1 MSPRPQATRYRWSEL
16 KTDAPMDLLE
26 RRRVIGA
33 QAMLSSV
40 ELRQGCAVPTHAHEN
55 EQFTCVLRGRLRFG
69 LGAEGSAE
77 RRELEVGEG
86 EVMHLPASVPHS
98 AVALED
104 TWVLDVFSPPSEGT
118 GIDRPPGA

>member
-1 MSPRPQATRYRWSEL
+1 MSPTPKVTRYRWSEM
-16 KTDAPMDLLE
+16 KADSPMAGLA

-40 ELRQGCAVPTHAHEN
+40 ELREGCVVPTHAHEN

-69 LGAEGSAE
+69 LGSEE
-77 RRELEVGEG
+77 VEVGAG
-86 EVMHLPASVPHS
+86 EVLHLPANVPHS
-98 AVALED
+98 AQALEA

-118 GIDRPPGA
+118 GIDQVHRG